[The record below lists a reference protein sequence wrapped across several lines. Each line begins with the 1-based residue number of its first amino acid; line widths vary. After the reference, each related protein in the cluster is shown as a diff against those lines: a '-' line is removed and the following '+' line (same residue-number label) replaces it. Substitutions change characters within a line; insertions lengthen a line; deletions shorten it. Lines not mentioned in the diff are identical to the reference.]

1 MEKMALINELFW
13 KNKNVFITGHTG
25 FKGSWLLLWLIKLG
39 SNVTGYSLKPDN
51 NFQLFKNLYPNIKD
65 KFKHI
70 EGDIRD
76 LENLRE
82 SILANKPDIIFHL
95 AAQPLVRESYLKPI
109 ETWEINTIGTLNILE
124 AASKSLENVCSI
136 IIVTTDKVYENKE
149 WTYGYRETDRLGGYD
164 PYSASKA
171 GAEIAVSSWRN
182 SFCNNI
188 NQTKNSNLHIST
200 CRAGNVIGGGDWAK
214 DRIVPDA
221 INYLQNG
228 QIIKLRNPNAKRPW
242 QHVLEPLSGY
252 ILLAEKLYFYKE
264 LAESFNFGPLN
275 KSNISVCEL
284 IQKIIKYWGSGDWE
298 SIHNNNEPHEAKLLQ
313 LQIDKAYNKLNWE
326 PVLDIDK
333 TVSKTVN
340 WYKSYLKGETSYML
354 CLKDINNFQEIINK
368 KNI

>member
-1 MEKMALINELFW
+1 MENMALISELFW

-25 FKGSWLLLWLIKLG
+25 FKGSWLLLWLLKLG
-39 SNVTGYSLKPDN
+39 SNVTGYSLKPDI
-51 NFQLFKNLYPNIKD
+51 NFQLFKNLYPCIKNN
-65 KFKHI
+65 FKHI

-136 IIVTTDKVYENKE
+136 ILVTTDKVYENKE

-188 NQTKNSNLHIST
+188 NQTKNINLHIST

-221 INYLQNG
+221 INYLHIG
-228 QIIKLRNPNAKRPW
+228 KTIKLRNPNAKRPW

-252 ILLAEKLYFYKE
+252 ILLAEKLYFDKK
-264 LAESFNFGPLN
+264 LAEPFNFGPLN

-284 IQKIIKYWGSGDWE
+284 IQEIIKYWGSGEWE
-298 SIHNNNEPHEAKLLQ
+298 SIQNNKEPHEATLLQ
-313 LQIDKAYNKLNWE
+313 LQIDKAYSKLNWE
-326 PVLDIDK
+326 PVLDIDQ
-333 TVSKTVN
+333 TVRKTVN
-340 WYKSYLKGETSYML
+340 WYKSYLKGESSYTL
-354 CLKDINNFQEIINK
+354 CLKDINDFQEILNK
-368 KNI
+368 KN